1 MLVSLGAKKPADDV
15 AGMLRDCH
23 DRIRRFTALAG
34 RLAAPGDAPAAEV
47 AEAAGRVLHYFE
59 KGLPLHAEDEDLSL
73 RPRLLGT
80 NPELADALAAM
91 TAEHRE
97 IDEAIAIGV
106 PAWRVLTTEPTR
118 AGELSAVLAEA
129 ASRLDRL
136 FAIHLPPEEERIFPA
151 VARLPAEV
159 QAEIREEMRARRSGE
174 KVAAGGRAAGP
185 GETRDRFEARAGSG
199 RAAVL
204 AGMAMEPRGCDI
216 GALPAGAPDLPT
228 RRIVP

>member
-1 MLVSLGAKKPADDV
+1 MLVSLGAKKPAEDV

-73 RPRLLGT
+73 RPRLAEA
-80 NPELADALAAM
+80 NPELAGLLSAM
-91 TAEHRE
+91 TDEHRE
-97 IDEAIAIGV
+97 IDEAIAVGL
-106 PAWRVLTTEPTR
+106 PAWRILTSDPSR
-118 AGELSAVLAEA
+118 AGELAPVLAEA

-159 QAEIREEMRARRSGE
+159 QAAIREEMRARR
-174 KVAAGGRAAGP
+174 AG
-185 GETRDRFEARAGSG
+185 
-199 RAAVL
+199 
-204 AGMAMEPRGCDI
+204 
-216 GALPAGAPDLPT
+216 
-228 RRIVP
+228 